1 MNRPFRLSLLSALIA
16 FAATAPACSKKKA
29 PPPGVS
35 HYVLALDWVPEPEF
49 GGFYAARETGAFQ
62 RQRMDVDIRGGG
74 AGVPVVQMVASGK
87 ADIGVVGADEVLSG
101 RTHGADVLAVFATF
115 QTSPQAIMVHAARG
129 YKSLGEALRSGTLA
143 IEPGLPYAA
152 FLKKK
157 YGAFGARVVPY
168 DGGVARFMVE
178 PDFAQQCYVTAEPI
192 AAKRKGGDPQT
203 FLVADEGFNPYTGV
217 VIVNGKLS
225 REHPEMVPALMNAL
239 REGWSAYLDDPAATQ
254 ATNAVIA
261 RLNPT
266 MDAETFAAAAAAE
279 RPLIEAEG
287 PGAIGLMTRD
297 RWNTLAKQLVDIG
310 AIASVP
316 SAGDYL
322 PPESEGGPL
331 PAGSVPRPDGIR
343 LDEIL
348 AGNHR
353 APADAGGKPPPGEG
367 VIVPG
372 KPLPPGT
379 GLLPGDERGRI
390 PVPGEDAPPPP
401 PPPDA
406 APPPP

>member
-1 MNRPFRLSLLSALIA
+1 MNRPLRCSLPLVVFAL
-16 FAATAPACSKKKA
+16 AATAPACSKSRPA
-29 PPPGVS
+29 PRGTA

-49 GGFYAARETGAFQ
+49 GGVYAARETGAFQ
-62 RQRMDVDIRGGG
+62 RNHLDVDIRGGG

-101 RTHGADVLAVFATF
+101 RLHGADVKAVFATF
-115 QTSPQAIMVHAARG
+115 QTSPQAIMVHASHG

-178 PDFAQQCYVTAEPI
+178 PDYAQQCYVTAEPI

-217 VIVNGKLS
+217 VIVNAKVT
-225 REHPEMVPALMNAL
+225 RDHPEMVIDLVNAL
-239 REGWSAYLDDPAATQ
+239 RDGWNAYLDDPAATL

-261 RLNPT
+261 KLNPA
-266 MDAETFAAAAAAE
+266 MDAETFAAATAAE

-287 PGAIGLMTRD
+287 PGSIGIMTPE
-297 RWNTLAKQLVDIG
+297 RWNTLGKQLVDLG
-310 AIASVP
+310 AITRVP
-316 SAGDYL
+316 PADDYL
-322 PPESEGGPL
+322 PPGLGGPA
-331 PAGSVPRPDGIR
+331 PAGSGPPRPSGLRMDQMLSG
-343 LDEIL
+343 ES
-348 AGNHR
+348 HR
-353 APADAGGKPPPGEG
+353 APGDAGMPLPGDH

-372 KPLPPGT
+372 TPLPPGT
-379 GLLPGDERGRI
+379 GLLPGADGGKMS
-390 PVPGEDAPPPP
+390 VPGEDAQPPPP
-401 PPPDA
+401 PPAA
-406 APPPP
+406 APPP